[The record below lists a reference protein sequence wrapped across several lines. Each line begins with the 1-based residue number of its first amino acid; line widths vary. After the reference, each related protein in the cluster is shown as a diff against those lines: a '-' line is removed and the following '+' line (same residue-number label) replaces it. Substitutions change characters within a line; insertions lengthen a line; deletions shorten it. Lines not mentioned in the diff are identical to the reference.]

1 MPFNIAGNRPRL
13 ADSHRPGSRALEPVT
28 RQRNFLSECVFSPA
42 RVLMELVVILLLS
55 AVVCVPLTQVLGLG
69 TIPGYLLAGI
79 LIGPSG
85 FQLVTDVPAIV
96 NISQWGVVMMLFVIG
111 LELEPSRLWGM
122 RREVF
127 GIGVFQMVASAG
139 VLTVLVGLLLRRLID
154 MSWHGSV
161 VCGLALALSSTAVAM
176 RLLDERQLSRT
187 PMGRTA
193 LGILLLQD
201 MAAIPILILLGVLGG
216 GGSRAPSFVSS
227 MIAVAVVL
235 VCYRLRVI
243 RWAEQA
249 QLQELFT
256 AATLLVVIGSAQL
269 FDHAGL
275 SAGLGGFMVGVLLA
289 KSKHRQALETSIEP
303 FKGLL
308 MGLFFLGI
316 GMAINLDVVWQHW
329 PFITFSVLA
338 LLAVKGAI
346 LYGIARISGLPRYH
360 RFPFAMALAQG
371 GEFGFAI
378 FNEAWD
384 NGLLGASHRDLVSVV
399 VAISMA
405 VVPILI
411 KLVER
416 MQPGRVQGYTS
427 GAP

>member
-1 MPFNIAGNRPRL
+1 
-13 ADSHRPGSRALEPVT
+13 
-28 RQRNFLSECVFSPA
+28 
-42 RVLMELVVILLLS
+42 MELVVVLLLA

-79 LIGPSG
+79 LIGPSALK
-85 FQLVTDVPAIV
+85 LVTDVPAIID
-96 NISQWGVVMMLFVIG
+96 ISQWGVVMMLFVIG

-127 GIGVFQMVASAG
+127 GIGIFQMVACGS
-139 VLTVLVGLLLRRLID
+139 VLALLMGLVLRHLID
-154 MSWHGSV
+154 MSWTGAI
-161 VCGLALALSSTAVAM
+161 VCGTALALSSTAVAL
-176 RLLDERQLSRT
+176 RLLDERQLTRT

-193 LGILLLQD
+193 LGVLLLQD
-201 MAAIPILILLGVLGG
+201 MAAIPILVSLGIIGG
-216 GGSRAPSFVSS
+216 GGTRAPSFVSS
-227 MIAVAVVL
+227 LVAVAVVL

-243 RWAEQA
+243 RWAERA

-275 SAGLGGFMVGVLLA
+275 SAGLGGFLVGVLLA
-289 KSKHRQALETSIEP
+289 KSKYRTSMEASIEP

-308 MGLFFLGI
+308 LGLFFLSI
-316 GMAINLDVVWQHW
+316 GMSVNLDVVQEHW
-329 PFITFSVLA
+329 RFILFSVMA
-338 LLAVKGAI
+338 LLLVKGAI
-346 LYGIARISGLPRYH
+346 LYGIARMSGLPAYH
-360 RFPFAMALAQG
+360 RLPFAMSLAQG
-371 GEFGFAI
+371 GEFSFAL

-384 NGLLGASHRDLVSVV
+384 NGLLSAPHRDLISVV

-405 VVPILI
+405 VVPVLI

-416 MQPGRVQGYTS
+416 MQPQRVEGYTS

>member
-1 MPFNIAGNRPRL
+1 MRFLCARL
-13 ADSHRPGSRALEPVT
+13 T
-28 RQRNFLSECVFSPA
+28 
-42 RVLMELVVILLLS
+42 MELVLVLLLS

-79 LIGPSG
+79 MIGPSG

-96 NISQWGVVMMLFVIG
+96 NISEWGVVMMLFVIG
-111 LELEPSRLWGM
+111 LELEPSRLWAM

-127 GIGVFQMVASAG
+127 GVGIFQMVACAG
-139 VLTVLVGLLLRRLID
+139 VLAVLMGTILRHLIG
-154 MSWHGSV
+154 MSWHGSII
-161 VCGLALALSSTAVAM
+161 CALALALSSTAVAM

-193 LGILLLQD
+193 LGVLLLQD
-201 MAAIPILILLGVLGG
+201 MAAIPILIGIGVVGG
-216 GGSRAPSFVSS
+216 GGTRTPSFVSS
-227 MIAVAVVL
+227 LIAVAVVL
-235 VCYRLRVI
+235 VCYRLRLM
-243 RWAEQA
+243 RWAERA

-256 AATLLVVIGSAQL
+256 AATLLVVIGTAQM

-275 SAGLGGFMVGVLLA
+275 SAGLGGFLVGVLLA
-289 KSKHRQALETSIEP
+289 KSKHRDAMETSIEP

-308 MGLFFLGI
+308 LGLFFLGV
-316 GMAINLDVVWQHW
+316 GMSINLDVVREHW
-329 PFITFSVLA
+329 RFIFFGVMA
-338 LLAVKGAI
+338 LLLVKGVI
-346 LYGIARISGLPRYH
+346 LYGIARMSGLPRYH
-360 RFPFAMALAQG
+360 RLTFAMALAQG

-384 NGLLGASHRDLVSVV
+384 NGLLAAPHRDLISVV

-411 KLVER
+411 KVVER
-416 MQPGRVQGYTS
+416 MQPHRVQGYTS